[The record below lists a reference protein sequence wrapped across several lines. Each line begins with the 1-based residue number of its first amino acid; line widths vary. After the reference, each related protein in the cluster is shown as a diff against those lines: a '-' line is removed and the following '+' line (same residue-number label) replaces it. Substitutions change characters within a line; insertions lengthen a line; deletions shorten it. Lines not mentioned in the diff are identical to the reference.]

1 MTHHQYGISVLIS
14 QTSFRKETSADIAKG
29 WLLSQA
35 TCTCVL
41 NFHATAVCFSLVVFL
56 ILQGG
61 DADTNGAVA
70 GALLGCKL
78 GSSALPPTWLKGLK
92 HKGWLG
98 GHITK

>member
-1 MTHHQYGISVLIS
+1 M
-14 QTSFRKETSADIAKG
+14 
-29 WLLSQA
+29 
-35 TCTCVL
+35 
-41 NFHATAVCFSLVVFL
+41 
-56 ILQGG
+56 QGG

-92 HKGWLG
+92 HKGWLD

>member
-1 MTHHQYGISVLIS
+1 MEFLCAFLRRPVL
-14 QTSFRKETSADIAKG
+14 TSRKVG
-29 WLLSQA
+29 YFLRLL
-35 TCTCVL
+35 VL
-41 NFHATAVCFSLVVFL
+41 AYLRFPGYYSCFSLVVFL
-56 ILQGG
+56 IMQGG

-92 HKGWLG
+92 HKGWLD